1 MANKRYLLQDLP
13 SPNIEGDLGWKMN
26 GIKARG
32 SKELKKYFA
41 GGRLTQRQ
49 MILAKCYE
57 CMGGYADGKVDCG
70 IKDCPLYPLMPY
82 RKRP

>member
-1 MANKRYLLQDLP
+1 
-13 SPNIEGDLGWKMN
+13 MN

-32 SKELKKYFA
+32 GKEFKKYLE

-57 CMGGYADGKVDCG
+57 CIGGYADGKMDCE

-82 RKRP
+82 RERP

>member
-1 MANKRYLLQDLP
+1 MQ
-13 SPNIEGDLGWKMN
+13 

-32 SKELKKYFA
+32 GKEFQKHLL

-49 MILAKCYE
+49 MILAKCYD
-57 CMGGYADGKVDCG
+57 CMNGYLDGKIECE

-82 RKRP
+82 RERP

>member
-1 MANKRYLLQDLP
+1 
-13 SPNIEGDLGWKMN
+13 MN

-32 SKELKKYFA
+32 GKEFKKYLA

-49 MILAKCYE
+49 MILAKCYD
-57 CMGGYADGKVDCG
+57 CIGGYADGKMDCE

-82 RKRP
+82 RERQ